1 MKTLM
6 NYKVILHL
14 LVALMVC
21 ISPLLMNAIWADGD
35 LSRGLYSK
43 YLIEAFSL
51 LTIYIVNYYLFI
63 PKFLFCNLKLK
74 FFLCNL
80 VLLILLIS
88 LMCFLRESIIDKP
101 IYIVKKVHTKYW
113 ILPISRDIFSQ
124 VLTVGF
130 AIAVRLTG
138 RFRDNELALKEAEG
152 ARASAELL
160 NLRNQ
165 INPHFL
171 LNTLNNIYALIS
183 FNSEKAQDSVQKL
196 SVLLRYVLYE
206 NKEETVLLTK
216 EVDFL
221 VNYIELM
228 KIRLSKNVEVIT
240 YFNIPKTSTTRIA
253 PLIFISL
260 VENAFKHGINPLEQ
274 SYIHIYI
281 EEVDGGRGV
290 LVRIENSNHPKQES
304 DKSGNGIGLE
314 QVRRRLDLLYNG
326 MYDWD
331 VDCDAKHYKS
341 KLFIK
346 ME

>member
-1 MKTLM
+1 
-6 NYKVILHL
+6 
-14 LVALMVC
+14 
-21 ISPLLMNAIWADGD
+21 
-35 LSRGLYSK
+35 
-43 YLIEAFSL
+43 
-51 LTIYIVNYYLFI
+51 
-63 PKFLFCNLKLK
+63 
-74 FFLCNL
+74 
-80 VLLILLIS
+80 
-88 LMCFLRESIIDKP
+88 
-101 IYIVKKVHTKYW
+101 
-113 ILPISRDIFSQ
+113 
-124 VLTVGF
+124 
-130 AIAVRLTG
+130 
-138 RFRDNELALKEAEG
+138 
-152 ARASAELL
+152 
-160 NLRNQ
+160 
-165 INPHFL
+165 
-171 LNTLNNIYALIS
+171 
-183 FNSEKAQDSVQKL
+183 
-196 SVLLRYVLYE
+196 
-206 NKEETVLLTK
+206 
-216 EVDFL
+216 
-221 VNYIELM
+221 M